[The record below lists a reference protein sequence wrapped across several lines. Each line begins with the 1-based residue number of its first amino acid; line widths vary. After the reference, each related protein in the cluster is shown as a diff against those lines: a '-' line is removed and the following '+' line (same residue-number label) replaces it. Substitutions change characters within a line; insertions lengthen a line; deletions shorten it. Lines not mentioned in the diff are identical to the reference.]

1 MSMDKPNEYELMIEN
16 YADSVRSQIKAEKD
30 IKLAQFTLEKSLEHR
45 QTLWRLI
52 AAEINKGNIKPGIY
66 RLNKSSGLYCEGIL
80 IEEHHD
86 YPEVFP
92 MFR

>member
-1 MSMDKPNEYELMIEN
+1 MSLDQPNEYEHLIEA
-16 YADSVRSQIKAEKD
+16 YAEAVRR
-30 IKLAQFTLEKSLEHR
+30 EHSTR
-45 QTLWRLI
+45 I
-52 AAEINKGNIKPGIY
+52 AAEQAAADHERAKIVRQSAWKRVSALVPEKIKPGIY
-66 RLNKSSGLYCEGIL
+66 RLHKGHAVLIEAVL